1 MTLKRPQ
8 GKQRLEREPLLLWSL
23 SHRNPCRCSL
33 LANSGFYSIKSKPF
47 FLFLPALLS
56 FLLSEAIC
64 IISQAWGTTRTDD
77 TEAAHRSPPFQSVPP
92 LVQPVTYS
100 LCSLQFTSHMLD
112 AFLAALF
119 LALTPALHLGCLGSL
134 MSTCPGT
141 ASGTPCTQAVRA
153 HSDSS

>member
-8 GKQRLEREPLLLWSL
+8 GKQRLEREPLLPRSL
-23 SHRNPCRCSL
+23 PPRNPCRRSL
-33 LANSGFYSIKSKPF
+33 LASSGFHSIQSKPF
-47 FLFLPALLS
+47 FLLLPTLLS

-77 TEAAHRSPPFQSVPP
+77 AEAASFQSVPA

-100 LCSLQFTSHMLD
+100 LRSLQFTSHMLD
-112 AFLAALF
+112 GFLATLF
-119 LALTPALHLGCLGSL
+119 LALTPTLHLGCLGSL

-141 ASGTPCTQAVRA
+141 ASGTPCT
-153 HSDSS
+153 